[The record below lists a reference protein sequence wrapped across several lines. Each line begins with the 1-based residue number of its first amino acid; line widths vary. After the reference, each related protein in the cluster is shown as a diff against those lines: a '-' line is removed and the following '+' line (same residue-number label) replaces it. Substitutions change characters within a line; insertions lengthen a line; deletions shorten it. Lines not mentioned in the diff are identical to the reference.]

1 MRFSPESPIRDC
13 DSIILNLRAYI
24 RTRLQLWSAHFAEN
38 NPRPKRSTRK
48 QQSTYAMQLENR
60 ICKKAKVLG
69 KAPHV
74 DVPYPVE
81 MVCRT
86 ERKARKAPG
95 KTPEAVSLIKGED
108 RNDRTAPELAVQR
121 FPVKAR
127 IITISTIN
135 PSPPLGQ

>member
-1 MRFSPESPIRDC
+1 MLTFEADC
-13 DSIILNLRAYI
+13 NFGLRISQKIICTQASDREAAIDLCDAARKSHM
-24 RTRLQLWSAHFAEN
+24 QKSE
-38 NPRPKRSTRK
+38 STR
-48 QQSTYAMQLENR
+48 
-60 ICKKAKVLG
+60 

-74 DVPYPVE
+74 DVPYSVE
-81 MVCRT
+81 MVCLT